1 MKKYTNKI
9 LISIGI
15 IYLLIVFFGVWF
27 VVAAVKEAGI
37 DINNFNHSPYTY
49 TDEEE
54 IYPEDSIYFYDIE
67 DSMPENME

>member
-27 VVAAVKEAGI
+27 VVAAAKEAGDI
-37 DINNFNHSPYTY
+37 DFNHSPYTY
-49 TDEEE
+49 SDEEE
-54 IYPEDSIYFYDIE
+54 IYPEDSTYFYDIE
-67 DSMPENME
+67 DTMPANME

>member
-27 VVAAVKEAGI
+27 VVAVAKEVG
-37 DINNFNHSPYTY
+37 DINFNHSPFTY
-49 TDEEE
+49 TDEE
-54 IYPEDSIYFYDIE
+54 YPVELIDIE
-67 DSMPENME
+67 DTIPVSME

>member
-27 VVAAVKEAGI
+27 VVAVAKEAGI
-37 DINNFNHSPYTY
+37 NFIHSPYTY
-49 TDEEE
+49 SDEEE

-67 DSMPENME
+67 DTMPANME